1 VSRRNNNNSDVRGVD
16 ETLERESLMSE
27 VTEPAPN
34 ARVVLM
40 TADGGSID
48 ITDAASDLLV
58 LARSVPAPNDG
69 AVHSTAC
76 PPSLAV
82 LCKHLGRCE
91 GRCSASA
98 PPHTVPGA
106 LDANDSLTG
115 RESQVVAHVRQGF
128 TNKEI
133 ARRLGIQE
141 DTVKKHLQAVFGKL
155 GVHRRALIALRRAT
169 NA

>member
-1 VSRRNNNNSDVRGVD
+1 
-16 ETLERESLMSE
+16 MSE
-27 VTEPAPN
+27 AAGSASN

-58 LARSVPAPNDG
+58 LARGIVPSDH
-69 AVHSTAC
+69 AVRSASC

-91 GRCSASA
+91 GRCPA
-98 PPHTVPGA
+98 PAQPPAAAPA
-106 LDANDSLTG
+106 LDAVDNLTG

-155 GVHRRALIALRRAT
+155 GVHRRALVALRGAST
-169 NA
+169 A

>member
-1 VSRRNNNNSDVRGVD
+1 
-16 ETLERESLMSE
+16 MSE
-27 VTEPAPN
+27 VSGAEPN

-48 ITDAASDLLV
+48 ITAAAGDLLV
-58 LARSVPAPNDG
+58 LARSIVPNDR
-69 AVHSTAC
+69 AATAGC

-91 GRCSASA
+91 GRCSAPA
-98 PPHTVPGA
+98 PSPAVPPVPGA
-106 LDANDSLTG
+106 IDNLTG

-155 GVHRRALIALRRAT
+155 GVHRRALVALRRAT
-169 NA
+169 PA

>member
-1 VSRRNNNNSDVRGVD
+1 MSDVAGA
-16 ETLERESLMSE
+16 E
-27 VTEPAPN
+27 PN

-48 ITDAASDLLV
+48 ITAAAGDLLV
-58 LARSVPAPNDG
+58 LARRVVPNDHAATTG
-69 AVHSTAC
+69 C

-91 GRCSASA
+91 GRCAA
-98 PPHTVPGA
+98 PAPLSTVPPVPGA
-106 LDANDSLTG
+106 IDNLTG
-115 RESQVVAHVRQGF
+115 RESQVVAHVRQGCS
-128 TNKEI
+128 NKEI

-155 GVHRRALIALRRAT
+155 GVHRRALVALRRAT
-169 NA
+169 PA

>member
-1 VSRRNNNNSDVRGVD
+1 
-16 ETLERESLMSE
+16 MSE
-27 VTEPAPN
+27 VAGPAPN

-58 LARSVPAPNDG
+58 LVRVSMQPPNDG
-69 AVHSTAC
+69 ALRNAGC

-91 GRCSASA
+91 GRCAAPA
-98 PPHTVPGA
+98 PPPTGPSA
-106 LDANDSLTG
+106 LDAIDNLTG

-155 GVHRRALIALRRAT
+155 GVHRRALVALRRAT
-169 NA
+169 SA

>member
-1 VSRRNNNNSDVRGVD
+1 
-16 ETLERESLMSE
+16 MSE
-27 VTEPAPN
+27 AAGSASN

-48 ITDAASDLLV
+48 ITDATSDLLV
-58 LARSVPAPNDG
+58 LARAIVQTPDDRAVRG
-69 AVHSTAC
+69 AGC
-76 PPSLAV
+76 LPSLAV

-91 GRCSASA
+91 GRCAAPA
-98 PPHTVPGA
+98 PPPAAPPELGA
-106 LDANDSLTG
+106 DSHLTG

-128 TNKEI
+128 SNKEI

-155 GVHRRALIALRRAT
+155 GVHRRALVALRGAST
-169 NA
+169 A

>member
-1 VSRRNNNNSDVRGVD
+1 
-16 ETLERESLMSE
+16 MSE
-27 VTEPAPN
+27 TASAEPN

-48 ITDAASDLLV
+48 ITDAAGDLLV
-58 LARSVPAPNDG
+58 LARSTVQAPNHCAASG
-69 AVHSTAC
+69 VGGC
-76 PPSLAV
+76 PPALAV

-91 GRCSASA
+91 GRCA
-98 PPHTVPGA
+98 PPATSPPPMLAATDH
-106 LDANDSLTG
+106 LTG

-155 GVHRRALIALRRAT
+155 GVRRRALVALRHGAT
-169 NA
+169 A

>member
-1 VSRRNNNNSDVRGVD
+1 MKQM
-16 ETLERESLMSE
+16 LEREPPMS
-27 VTEPAPN
+27 VTAGAEPN

-48 ITDAASDLLV
+48 ITDAAGDLLV
-58 LARSVPAPNDG
+58 LARSTVQAPNDRADAG
-69 AVHSTAC
+69 AAGC
-76 PPSLAV
+76 PPALAV

-91 GRCSASA
+91 GRCA
-98 PPHTVPGA
+98 PAAPAAPAAPDH
-106 LDANDSLTG
+106 LTG

-155 GVHRRALIALRRAT
+155 GVHRRALVALRRAST
-169 NA
+169 A

>member
-1 VSRRNNNNSDVRGVD
+1 
-16 ETLERESLMSE
+16 MS
-27 VTEPAPN
+27 VTAGPSPN
-34 ARVVLM
+34 ARVMLM

-48 ITDAASDLLV
+48 ITDAAGDLLV
-58 LARSVPAPNDG
+58 LARGIVPNDRAATG
-69 AVHSTAC
+69 AAC

-91 GRCSASA
+91 GRCAAPA
-98 PPHTVPGA
+98 PPPAVPPA
-106 LDANDSLTG
+106 LVSIDHLTG

-155 GVHRRALIALRRAT
+155 GVRRRALLALGGGAMQ
-169 NA
+169 AHSAM

>member
-1 VSRRNNNNSDVRGVD
+1 MKQ
-16 ETLERESLMSE
+16 TLERESPMSE
-27 VTEPAPN
+27 IARAAPN

-48 ITDAASDLLV
+48 ITDAAGDLLV
-58 LARSVPAPNDG
+58 LARTTVQPPSDRTAAG
-69 AVHSTAC
+69 AAAC
-76 PPSLAV
+76 PPALAV
-82 LCKHLGRCE
+82 LCRHLGRCE
-91 GRCSASA
+91 GRCA
-98 PPHTVPGA
+98 PAEATPAPA
-106 LDANDSLTG
+106 LTLTAPDNLTG

-155 GVHRRALIALRRAT
+155 GVHRRALVALRRAT
-169 NA
+169 IA

>member
-1 VSRRNNNNSDVRGVD
+1 MRTTGHRAGNNNKRLS
-16 ETLERESLMSE
+16 EPMKQMLEREPPMSE
-27 VTEPAPN
+27 PAGAEPN

-48 ITDAASDLLV
+48 ITDAAGDLLV
-58 LARSVPAPNDG
+58 LARSTVQAPNDRAAAG
-69 AVHSTAC
+69 GGGC
-76 PPSLAV
+76 PPALAV

-91 GRCSASA
+91 GRCA
-98 PPHTVPGA
+98 PAAPAAPDH
-106 LDANDSLTG
+106 LTG

-155 GVHRRALIALRRAT
+155 GVHRRALVALRRAST
-169 NA
+169 A